1 MLYCID
7 SKQIGND
14 MKIIPTEAILDTV
27 THIDDYVQTATE
39 SDIKELIVRAQSDP
53 GILSEAWLIYTT
65 ILEADTEST

>member
-1 MLYCID
+1 
-7 SKQIGND
+7 

-65 ILEADTEST
+65 ILDTDHDRV

>member
-1 MLYCID
+1 
-7 SKQIGND
+7 

-27 THIDDYVQTATE
+27 VDIDDYVQTATD

-65 ILEADTEST
+65 ILDTDTEST